1 MNWKPELLFG
11 ISGGGAQRCRG
22 TEAGLVKKR
31 RLSRD
36 MLELGCSNR
45 LGSTLG
51 TTSTSA
57 SSGCDKLESWTKALW
72 RLSAVMGSTPNSS
85 SLSSSSP
92 ALRARF
98 RWREEA
104 NLSRLWSSL
113 STWLSCIPTLE
124 PAARAMF
131 GHRRDN
137 GTPSSLPAHWWTLP
151 LRHSPEEGPAWVAGD
166 GAIVKACSRCG
177 PANQAGRLYDPLH
190 PLKAL
195 L

>member
-1 MNWKPELLFG
+1 MLYCSCSCWIKADWRLKGGKFGGRVNWKPELLFG

-72 RLSAVMGSTPNSS
+72 RLSTVMGSTPNSS

-92 ALRARF
+92 VLRARF

-113 STWLSCIPTLE
+113 STWLSCIPTLGDE
-124 PAARAMF
+124 HIKKQARASLGQF
-131 GHRRDN
+131 PLDVPTEN
-137 GTPSSLPAHWWTLP
+137 GFL
-151 LRHSPEEGPAWVAGD
+151 
-166 GAIVKACSRCG
+166 
-177 PANQAGRLYDPLH
+177 
-190 PLKAL
+190 
-195 L
+195 